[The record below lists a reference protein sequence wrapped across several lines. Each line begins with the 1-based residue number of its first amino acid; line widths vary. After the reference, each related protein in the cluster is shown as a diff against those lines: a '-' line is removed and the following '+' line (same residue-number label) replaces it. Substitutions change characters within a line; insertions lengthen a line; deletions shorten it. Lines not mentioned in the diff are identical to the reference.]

1 MRVSPRR
8 TPGAARLSTVD
19 APAGIIPTYEC
30 TFELGLGVGYFI
42 GTGGFGN
49 RVVASVDGGTV
60 TGSRLNGTVV
70 GPGADWALLGGDGF
84 GRVDTRMQLETDD
97 GALVYVQ
104 YVGLLELNEVSSP
117 AMVDRTKE
125 TTFDDQYFVTTPRME
140 CGDERY
146 EWVNTTVFVARG
158 RLTKGGV
165 AYEVYRV

>member
-1 MRVSPRR
+1 
-8 TPGAARLSTVD
+8 VD

-30 TFELGLGVGYFI
+30 TLEVGLGTGYFI

-49 RVVASVDGGTV
+49 RVVGAVAGGTV

-70 GPGADWALLGGDGF
+70 GPGADWALLGGDGY
-84 GRVDTRMQLETDD
+84 GRVDVRLQIETDD
-97 GALVYVQ
+97 GALILVQ
-104 YVGLLELNEVSSP
+104 YVGLLELNEVSSQ

-140 CGDERY
+140 CGDDRY
-146 EWVNTTVFVARG
+146 EWVNQTVFVARG
-158 RLTKGGV
+158 RLTKAGV